1 MREIPKKNYIIFS
14 FIVILSVIICLYI
27 VLLYNRTKHY
37 YENNS
42 ILTEILN
49 EIVLQE
55 DFSVENN
62 INNYLVENTN
72 LIIYISS
79 GKNKA
84 IKNFEQEFKKMII
97 DENIKEDI
105 LYINSDNI
113 DYISFMN
120 DFLISYQIQ
129 NIEVDLNSLNE
140 SPTLISFKEGKIN
153 KIYISEEPSLI
164 EMKCILIENG
174 VISND

>member
-1 MREIPKKNYIIFS
+1 
-14 FIVILSVIICLYI
+14 
-27 VLLYNRTKHY
+27 
-37 YENNS
+37 
-42 ILTEILN
+42 
-49 EIVLQE
+49 
-55 DFSVENN
+55 
-62 INNYLVENTN
+62 
-72 LIIYISS
+72 
-79 GKNKA
+79 
-84 IKNFEQEFKKMII
+84 MII

-129 NIEVDLNSLNE
+129 NIDVDLNSLNE